1 VRGTAKLTP
10 LGVEA
15 RLLAFLVG
23 AASVVVMVS
32 ELTGGGSLA
41 GYRVLSFL
49 FLGAVVMWT
58 TACFTRQP
66 PRVEVWTVLV
76 LFTTLFFTAG
86 GILGEDPGLG
96 SRVRMSLAHQVLLWL
111 ALGLV
116 GSWIGFRLF
125 RPSSTTTANSGL
137 RARVQATRLSV
148 VFLAVAAVWSLRI
161 YSASKGLVLSHAG
174 DVMTEVGTGASIAIH
189 LGLIVRPVILFLG
202 AVLTTQDRP
211 VRRVVGLLVLIG
223 ELVYAVLWARR
234 LLLEVMIALL
244 IVSTWSGR
252 RLRGRQFLTWA
263 AVVAF
268 ATVIM
273 WPFMFHLRAVAQQAG
288 LYGGDLAG
296 RADTLLYDV
305 VPEAIRTF
313 DLGRSFEADSEYLE
327 NVRGRSRT
335 SDLLID
341 IADSHHEG
349 TPVMGG
355 AVIRAAIVAS
365 VPRVLWPGKEQ
376 FMATETWQVE
386 ELIEEHYGLPLVD
399 MASTVFTHGYA
410 DGGVIGAM
418 LYMALLGATLA
429 VGEWARTRL
438 RCALLGLWVY
448 ALTVSL
454 AVQVEQNVTDV
465 FGIGR
470 VIVVLLVVDYLA
482 GRQLERLATVPRLRR
497 LVGRPVWAT

>member
-1 VRGTAKLTP
+1 MRGAAKLTP
-10 LGVEA
+10 VGLEA
-15 RLLAFLVG
+15 GLLAFLVG

-32 ELTGGGSLA
+32 ELTGGGSLV
-41 GYRVLSFL
+41 GYRVLSFV
-49 FLGAVVMWT
+49 FLGTVVMWT
-58 TACFTRQP
+58 AACFTRRP
-66 PRVEVWTVLV
+66 PRVEVWTVLI

-86 GILGEDPGLG
+86 GIVGEDPGLG
-96 SRVRMSLAHQVLLWL
+96 SRVRMALAQQVLLWL

-116 GSWIGFRLF
+116 GSWVGFRLL
-125 RPSSTTTANSGL
+125 RPSSTAMADSGL
-137 RARVQATRLSV
+137 CARVQATRLSV
-148 VFLAVAAVWSLRI
+148 VFLAVAGVWALRI

-174 DVMTEVGTGASIAIH
+174 DVMTEVGAGASLAIH

-202 AVLTTQDRP
+202 AALTAQDRP
-211 VRRVVGLLVLIG
+211 LRRTVGLLVLAG

-244 IVSTWSGR
+244 LVSTWSGR
-252 RLRGRQFLTWA
+252 RLRVRQFLTWT
-263 AVVAF
+263 AVAAF
-268 ATVIM
+268 ATLIM

-305 VPEAIRTF
+305 VPEAVRTF
-313 DLGRSFEADSEYLE
+313 ELERSFEPDSEYLE

-341 IADSHHEG
+341 IADAHADG
-349 TPVMGG
+349 TPVMDG
-355 AVIRAAIVAS
+355 AVIRAALVAS
-365 VPRVLWPGKEQ
+365 VPRMLWPGKEQ

-410 DGGVIGAM
+410 DGGVVGAM

-429 VGEWARTRL
+429 VGERARTRP

-454 AVQVEQNVTDV
+454 AVQVEENVTDV

-470 VIVVLLVVDYLA
+470 VILVLLVLDYLA
-482 GRQLERLATVPRLRR
+482 GRQLERLATVARLRR
-497 LVGRPVWAT
+497 LARRPVWAT